1 MSNILK
7 VSVPTGGLENNS
19 RTNPITTND
28 TNIQNIVDPGKVVKP
43 DGQKTNSDR
52 QMGANYESNFQ
63 NFVSALRNKPEL
75 VETLKTIYFQMGSM
89 VSSGIGE
96 DFAAEI
102 AKFLEMSRMT
112 PEEAVKF
119 LQEQGS
125 QNNKFSSDLFQM
137 LKTVLNNTKSVELKT
152 SILSFLKAY
161 NDVSASGNTLK
172 NIVSILKSMSKYMP
186 QSYRQGLLDA
196 ASNLERN
203 STLGAAEKNITVL
216 KREIIPFLSAY
227 THRTHDMGRVRDFI
241 TLLTLN
247 TARYENGTMEKLLGE
262 FQKMS
267 SFQDFKK
274 VFGDDIQAIFE
285 SFLQELT
292 SEKGSS
298 FTDSL
303 LSNLERGLK
312 GEGGYEM
319 KTVFQNIMSSF
330 LINESVYMPLQHF
343 VLPIE
348 LFGKQMFSEMWV
360 DPDCGKNSG
369 GSMDEEKM
377 RKLLIK
383 FDIKDVGF
391 FDLILLN
398 QGNKVDIQLRYPEK
412 YQIMEK
418 EIKKGIT
425 ELVNRNG
432 MVCQKLF
439 LTKSTVPVTISEVFP
454 QIYERKNAIN
464 VKI

>member
-7 VSVPTGGLENNS
+7 VSVPTGGLENNT
-19 RTNPITTND
+19 RTNPITVND
-28 TNIQNIVDPGKVVKP
+28 ANIQNIVDPSKVVKP
-43 DGQKTNSDR
+43 DGQRTNSDR
-52 QMGANYESNFQ
+52 NMGANYESNFQ
-63 NFVSALRNKPEL
+63 SFVSALRNKPEL
-75 VETLKTIYFQMGSM
+75 VETLKSIYFQMGSM

-102 AKFLEMSRMT
+102 AKFLEMTKMT
-112 PEEAVKF
+112 PEDAVKF

-125 QNNKFSSDLFQM
+125 QNNKFSSDLFQA
-137 LKTVLNNTKSVELKT
+137 LKLVLNNTKSVELKT

-172 NIVSILKSMSKYMP
+172 NIVSVLKSMSKYMP

-196 ASNLERN
+196 AANLEKN

-216 KREIIPFLSAY
+216 KREILPFLSAY
-227 THRTHDMGRVRDFI
+227 THRTHDMGKVRDFI

-247 TARYENGTMEKLLGE
+247 TARYENGTMEKLLSE

-274 VFGDDIQAIFE
+274 VFGDDLQAVFE

-292 SEKGSS
+292 TEKSSS
-298 FTDSL
+298 FADKL
-303 LSNLERGLK
+303 LANMQRGLN

-319 KTVFQNIMSSF
+319 KTVFQNIMGSF
-330 LINESVYMPLQHF
+330 LLNESVYMPLQHF
-343 VLPIE
+343 VFPVE
-348 LFGKQMFSEMWV
+348 LFGRQMFSEMWV
-360 DPDCGKNSG
+360 DPDCGQRNGADSDG
-369 GSMDEEKM
+369 EKM

-383 FDIKDVGF
+383 FDIKEVGF
-391 FDLILLN
+391 FDLILLH
-398 QGNKVDIQLRYPEK
+398 QGNKLDIQLRYPEK
-412 YQIMEK
+412 YQLMEK
-418 EIKKGIT
+418 DIKKGIT

>member
-7 VSVPTGGLENNS
+7 VSVPTGGLENNT

-28 TNIQNIVDPGKVVKP
+28 ANIQNIVDPSKVVKP
-43 DGQKTNSDR
+43 DGQRANSDR
-52 QMGANYESNFQ
+52 NMGANYESNFQ
-63 NFVSALRNKPEL
+63 NFISALRQKPEL
-75 VETLKTIYFQMGSM
+75 IETLKNIYFQMGSL

-102 AKFLEMSRMT
+102 AKFLEMTKMT
-112 PEEAVKF
+112 PEDAVKF
-119 LQEQGS
+119 LQEQAS
-125 QNNKFSSDLFQM
+125 QNNKFSADLFQM

-186 QSYRQGLLDA
+186 QSYRKGLEEA
-196 ASNLERN
+196 ASNLEKN
-203 STLGAAEKNITVL
+203 STLGAAEKNVAVL

-227 THRTHDMGRVRDFI
+227 TRRTHDMGRVRDFI

-247 TARYENGTMEKLLGE
+247 TARYESGTMEKLLGE
-262 FQKMS
+262 FRKMA

-274 VFGDDIQAIFE
+274 VFGNDLQTIFE
-285 SFLQELT
+285 AFLKELT
-292 SEKGSS
+292 AEKSS
-298 FTDSL
+298 GFADQF
-303 LSNLERGLK
+303 LENMQRALN

-319 KTVFQNIMSSF
+319 KSTFQNIMASL

-343 VLPIE
+343 IFPVE
-348 LFGKQMFSEMWV
+348 LFGMQMFSEIWV
-360 DPDCGKNSG
+360 DPDCGQRNGIDPEAGKV
-369 GSMDEEKM
+369 

-398 QGNKVDIQLRYPEK
+398 QGNKLDMQLRYPEK
-412 YQIMEK
+412 YQAMEK
-418 EIKKGIT
+418 EIRKGIT

-432 MVCQKLF
+432 LVCQKLF
-439 LTKSTVPVTISEVFP
+439 LTKSTVPVTLSEVFP

>member
-1 MSNILK
+1 
-7 VSVPTGGLENNS
+7 
-19 RTNPITTND
+19 
-28 TNIQNIVDPGKVVKP
+28 
-43 DGQKTNSDR
+43 
-52 QMGANYESNFQ
+52 
-63 NFVSALRNKPEL
+63 
-75 VETLKTIYFQMGSM
+75 MGSM

-102 AKFLEMSRMT
+102 AKFLEMTKMT
-112 PEEAVKF
+112 PEDAVKF

-125 QNNKFSSDLFQM
+125 QNNKFSSDLFQA

-152 SILSFLKAY
+152 SILSFLKSY
-161 NDVSASGNTLK
+161 NDVSSSGNTLK
-172 NIVSILKSMSKYMP
+172 NIVSVLKSMSKYMP
-186 QSYRQGLLDA
+186 QHYRQGLQEA
-196 ASNLERN
+196 AANLEKN
-203 STLGAAEKNITVL
+203 STLGAAENNITVL

-227 THRTHDMGRVRDFI
+227 THRTHDMGKVRDFI

-274 VFGDDIQAIFE
+274 VFGDDLQAVFE
-285 SFLQELT
+285 SFLKELT
-292 SEKGSS
+292 TEKSNS
-298 FTDSL
+298 FADTL
-303 LSNLERGLK
+303 LANMERALN
-312 GEGGYEM
+312 GEGGYET
-319 KTVFQNIMSSF
+319 KTVFQNIMSSM
-330 LINESVYMPLQHF
+330 LLNESVYMPLQHF
-343 VLPIE
+343 IFPLE
-348 LFGKQMFSEMWV
+348 LFGRQMFSEMWV
-360 DPDCGKNSG
+360 DPDCGHRNG
-369 GSMDEEKM
+369 ADPDGEKM

-383 FDIKDVGF
+383 FDIKEVGF

-398 QGNKVDIQLRYPEK
+398 QGNKLDIQLRYPEK
-412 YQIMEK
+412 YQVMEK
-418 EIKKGIT
+418 EIRKGIT

>member
-7 VSVPTGGLENNS
+7 VSVPTGGLENNT
-19 RTNPITTND
+19 RTNPITVND
-28 TNIQNIVDPGKVVKP
+28 ANIQNIVDPGKVVKP

-52 QMGANYESNFQ
+52 NMGANYESNFQ
-63 NFVSALRNKPEL
+63 NFIAALRERPEL
-75 VETLKTIYFQMGSM
+75 IETLKNIYFQMGSM

-102 AKFLEMSRMT
+102 AKFLEMTKMT

-125 QNNKFSSDLFQM
+125 QNNKFSSELFQA

-152 SILSFLKAY
+152 SILTFLKAY

-172 NIVSILKSMSKYMP
+172 NIVSVLKSMSKYMP
-186 QSYRQGLLDA
+186 QSYRQGLQEA
-196 ASNLERN
+196 AANLEKN

-227 THRTHDMGRVRDFI
+227 TQRTHDMGKVRDFI

-247 TARYENGTMEKLLGE
+247 TARYESGTMEKLLSE

-274 VFGDDIQAIFE
+274 VFGNDLQAVFE

-292 SEKGSS
+292 TEKSSS
-298 FTDSL
+298 FADSL
-303 LSNLERGLK
+303 LSTMEKALN
-312 GEGGYEM
+312 GEGGYET
-319 KTVFQNIMSSF
+319 KTVFQNIMSA
-330 LINESVYMPLQHF
+330 LLLNESVYMPLQHF
-343 VLPIE
+343 IFPLE
-348 LFGKQMFSEMWV
+348 LFGRQMFSEMWV
-360 DPDCGKNSG
+360 DPDCGQKG
-369 GSMDEEKM
+369 GIDYEGEKV

-398 QGNKVDIQLRYPEK
+398 QGNKLDMQLRYPEK
-412 YQIMEK
+412 YQPMEK
-418 EIKKGIT
+418 EIRKGIT

-432 MVCQKLF
+432 LVCQKLL